1 MTKLLDCRDE
11 NGRHWIVTTRP
22 GFKDQQIV
30 QFIGYSANGRSKTL
44 CRDAAYGPEGWDLLR
59 WFPRSPAPVPEAI
72 LSAVERQLKEL
83 VRQQEGVSR
92 G

>member
-1 MTKLLDCRDE
+1 MTKLLDCHDE
-11 NGRHWIVTTRP
+11 NGRHWIVTARLFM
-22 GFKDQQIV
+22 GEQIFDFV
-30 QFIGYSANGRSKTL
+30 CWRSNGSGKTL
-44 CRDAAYGPEGWDLLR
+44 DQTAGWRSDGWDLLR

-83 VRQQEGVSR
+83 VRQQEGVGR